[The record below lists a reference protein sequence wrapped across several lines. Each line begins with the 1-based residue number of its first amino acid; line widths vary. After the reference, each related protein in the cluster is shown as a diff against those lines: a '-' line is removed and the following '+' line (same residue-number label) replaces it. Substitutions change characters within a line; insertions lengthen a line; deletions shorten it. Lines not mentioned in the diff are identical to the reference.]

1 MRCPF
6 CNYEDTKVIDS
17 RTLDDNTTRRR
28 RECDRCNKRF
38 TTYEKLETSPI
49 FVIKKNNA
57 REPFDKE
64 KLKRGILNSCA
75 KRPIPI
81 KEIDYIV
88 DDIERELMLN
98 ENSEIKSILIG
109 EMVLERLKKL
119 DDVAYIRFASVY
131 RNFEEIKNFKDAV
144 SNLNPKKDNQK
155 S

>member
-6 CNYEDTKVIDS
+6 CNFEDTRVLDS
-17 RTLDDNTTRRR
+17 RTLEDNTTRRR
-28 RECDRCNKRF
+28 RECERCSKRF

-57 REPFDKE
+57 REAFDKE
-64 KLKRGILNSCA
+64 KLKKGILNSCA

-81 KEIDYIV
+81 KEIDYLV

-98 ENSEIKSILIG
+98 ENSEVKSILIG
-109 EMVLERLKKL
+109 EMVLERLKKI

-131 RNFEEIKNFKDAV
+131 RNFEEIKNFDDVV
-144 SNLNPKKDNQK
+144 SVLKPKKN
-155 S
+155 

>member
-38 TTYEKLETSPI
+38 TTYDTLETSPI
-49 FVIKKNNA
+49 FVINKNNA

-88 DDIERELMLN
+88 DDIEKELMLN

-109 EMVLERLKKL
+109 EMVLKRLKKL

-131 RNFEEIKNFKDAV
+131 RNFEEIKNFKDEV
-144 SNLNPKKDNQK
+144 SNLNQK
-155 S
+155 SDKGKD